1 MNLPL
6 FTIVLRIF
14 HIFGGMLWFGAVVI
28 FVLYIE
34 PSTREAGPA
43 SGPFMAGFAV
53 KRRFPVLMV
62 WASIVSVAGGLIPYW
77 RDSAGLRAAWLTSPT
92 GTALTIGALA
102 GLSAGALG
110 LFISKPAGD
119 RMLAAMTAAAAKGD
133 PPSPE
138 QAQDIEKYSARLRR
152 AGTLGMGL
160 LTPALLMMATARY
173 L

>member
-6 FTIVLRIF
+6 FAIVLRIF

-34 PSTREAGPA
+34 PSARDLGPA

-53 KRRFPVLMV
+53 KRRFPMLIV
-62 WASIVSVAGGLIPYW
+62 WASIVSVASGLILYW
-77 RDSAGLRAAWLTSPT
+77 RD
-92 GTALTIGALA
+92 
-102 GLSAGALG
+102 SAGALG

-119 RMLAAMTAAAAKGD
+119 RMLAAMTSAAAKGD

-138 QAQDIEKYSARLRR
+138 QAQDIEKYSARLHR
-152 AGTLGMGL
+152 AETLGMGL
-160 LTPALLMMATARY
+160 LTLALLMLATAHY